1 MKIEATT
8 PGPSPWYL
16 RAPRARISTP
26 EGSWAWEF
34 YDGSP
39 LSGLSRLLSPQGETV
54 LFVDF
59 NCYVQPLSG
68 GRLLVWYETGR
79 QIVFT
84 IFDLV
89 ALIPFKDHLKIA
101 AEIRTLRKRIW
112 FQGWS
117 PRIYDV
123 PTALCEGTHAISP
136 PAEFADLPELLVLAD
151 FGSME
156 TVSNHWDKIY
166 RAIFAF
172 DFKSRQV
179 TVLPQKWFNE
189 GKYDFGYQW
198 ITRVQR
204 EPRTGQIVGEG
215 IRLGNF
221 LLDPSG
227 TQVQEWLHQDIFY
240 HPEQRLP

>member
-16 RAPRARISTP
+16 REEKIRINTP
-26 EGSWAWEF
+26 EGLWAWEF
-34 YDGSP
+34 YDSP
-39 LSGLSRLLSPQGETV
+39 TFSGLSRLQSPQGETV

-59 NCYVQPLSG
+59 NCYVQPLPD
-68 GRLLVWYETGR
+68 GRLLVWYEIGR
-79 QIVFT
+79 QIAFT
-84 IFDLV
+84 ILDLV
-89 ALIPFKDHLKIA
+89 ALVPFKDHLKIA
-101 AEIRTLRKRIW
+101 AEMRNLKKRIW
-112 FQGWS
+112 FQEGL
-117 PRIYDV
+117 PQTYNV
-123 PTALCEGTHAISP
+123 PTVLREGTHPLSP

-151 FGSME
+151 FGPVD
-156 TVSNHWDKIY
+156 TASNHSDRMY

-172 DFKSRQV
+172 DFKSRRV

-198 ITRVQR
+198 IARVQR
-204 EPRTGQIVGEG
+204 EPKTGQIIGEG

-227 TQVQEWLHQDIFY
+227 TQIQEWLHQDIFY
-240 HPEQRLP
+240 HPEQQSH